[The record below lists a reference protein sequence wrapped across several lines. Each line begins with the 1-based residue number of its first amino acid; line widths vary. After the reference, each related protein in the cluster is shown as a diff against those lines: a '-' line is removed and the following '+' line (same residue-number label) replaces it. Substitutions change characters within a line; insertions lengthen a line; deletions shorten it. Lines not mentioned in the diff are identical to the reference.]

1 MPIADA
7 SAPGLTQ
14 MDAMDDCDSL
24 PFFRLTAPGMP
35 EPGPDFVRIACDLGD
50 PKPVFKG
57 TGKNKAL
64 ASHGK
69 VLEQLYRKA
78 TYDQYFSMPVRVK
91 GKPRDASFVPG
102 HRWGRMY
109 KVEGPREHCEVFVLG
124 KCPGREESNFRRNF
138 IGETS
143 QLFHNILVECGGN
156 PADFLSWYVTS
167 LVKHT
172 NLDVSASRLP
182 AAWIKNGAPIVEQ
195 ELRLVKP
202 KFVLCLGTEAS
213 AYMLGD
219 EAGGVSG
226 NHGKVLKGRVQISE
240 GTENPV
246 YHEFTYMTCVH
257 PAAVAKNPSHR
268 PELVGTIRRFLALIS
283 GQLEPDGVEVVDHR
297 IVYTE
302 RQLAAVVDEVIADHE
317 ASGKPSQPI
326 AIDCEWHGELW
337 SSCKRPLKK
346 ILDSKRHLNPKKGE
360 KESWLRTLQF
370 SHRPGFACTVV
381 MANGGIR
388 DKFGND
394 RVGVP
399 AFAPDRQAAVKQL
412 KRLFTSTPDRPVR
425 LVGHNLKAD
434 LPWVCQL
441 DKELGEQ
448 LINMFD
454 PPGHD
459 LFPGD
464 PKHNVMGWTKS
475 RHLGGFDTMYA
486 MHAIQEASERK
497 LELVAMNMCG
507 VRRYDGAV
515 QARKKWLCE
524 TLKIKASELPG
535 YGEIPDDELFT
546 YGNWDADATIRI
558 HDEMV
563 RKGGPL
569 DSDQYGND
577 CWLPF
582 WLSQGKLTAEIEME
596 MEGLVV
602 DHKRAEQLMVL
613 YKEAGDTLLAKL
625 RNLVG
630 WPGFNP
636 NSTFHTRTV
645 LFGPHMSGKVNQN
658 TGDIE
663 DPRPEDA
670 RNSLCLWLTPVK
682 SSGEQSKPWVK
693 IIQRRE
699 EDKFFPS
706 TDKETLGILLT
717 QALAAD
723 NAAAADLLK
732 TLRWYRFINRVL
744 TSVLCPPDA
753 KKGAQYDEDGD
764 LEFEKG
770 FMEAVEWDGRVRTRF
785 SPVDTGRVASR
796 DPNIQN
802 LSKRRE
808 KDLKDILGSKYAHA
822 LRSIVTVPPGYLAVE
837 ADFTGAELMMM
848 AVQSGSAK
856 MVDHCQ
862 RANLLETNPLYHD
875 IHSNMAVTAFQL
887 TVTDYV
893 DPKTGKSASEVL
905 GLPVGARLPATKS
918 ALKAIG
924 RDNVRDIAKT
934 IVFGLPY
941 GRGDEAVVR
950 AVEELGIKITL
961 GDVNT
966 IRNVIFGSYPE
977 LESFF
982 AGCRRRV
989 VKPGWMRTCFG
1000 RFRRF
1005 EDAAGVQ
1012 DVIAA
1017 MERQAGNFPI
1027 QGGVADALS
1036 LALRNLRHYKE
1047 RYLADGTPR
1056 YKLCAQIHDAVM
1068 AYVRIPDLGW
1078 FIDTV
1083 LPDCLTKRVSVY
1095 ACDLNGHRLPN
1106 RPSYHMGFEHG
1117 ISEFWGEKL
1126 SYERGIELGVAPA
1139 LLPKPKEKK

>member
-1 MPIADA
+1 MIAA
-7 SAPGLTQ
+7 TVPALTQ
-14 MDAMDDCDSL
+14 LDVMDDCDTL
-24 PFFRLTAPGMP
+24 PFFPLNAPGMP
-35 EPGPDFVRIACDLGD
+35 EPGPDFIRVAGELGD

-57 TGKNKAL
+57 SGKEKGMTQY
-64 ASHGK
+64 GK

-78 TYDQYFSMPVRVK
+78 TYDEYFNLPVRVK
-91 GKPRDASFVPG
+91 GKPNDAAFVPG
-102 HRWGRMY
+102 HRWGHMY

-124 KCPGREESNFRRNF
+124 KCPTRTEVNARRGF
-138 IGETS
+138 TDDAS
-143 QLFHNILVECGGN
+143 QLFHRVLIECGAK
-156 PADFLSWYVTS
+156 PEEFLSWYVTN
-167 LVKHT
+167 LVKHI
-172 NLDVSASRLP
+172 NLEIAGTRLP
-182 AAWIKNGAPIVEQ
+182 AAWIKNCSPIVEQ

-202 KFVLCLGTEAS
+202 KFVLCLGAEAS

-219 EAGGVSG
+219 TPGGVAG
-226 NHGKVLKGRVQISE
+226 NHGKALKHTVLVSAPGE
-240 GTENPV
+240 PPV
-246 YHEFTYMTCVH
+246 YHEFMYMTCVH
-257 PAAVAKNPSHR
+257 PAAVSKNPARR
-268 PELVGTIRRFLALIS
+268 PDLVGTLRRFLDMVH
-283 GQLEPDGVEVVDHR
+283 GNLETEGEEKVDHR
-297 IVYTE
+297 VVYTE
-302 RQLAAVVDEVIADHE
+302 QQLAAVIDEVIADHK
-317 ASGKPSQPI
+317 ASGAPSQPI
-326 AIDCEWHGELW
+326 AVDCEWHGELW
-337 SSCKRPLKK
+337 SSCHRPLKS
-346 ILDSKRHLNPKKGE
+346 ISDGKRGFNPDKGE
-360 KESWLRTLQF
+360 RESWLRTFQF
-370 SHRPGFACTVV
+370 SHKPGFACSVV
-381 MANGGIR
+381 LSHGGLRSANGQ
-388 DKFGND
+388 D
-394 RVGVP
+394 RIGLPSFVP
-399 AFAPDRQAAVKQL
+399 SRASAVSQL
-412 KRLFTSTPDRPVR
+412 KRLFTSTPDRQVR

-441 DKELGEQ
+441 DSELGAQ
-448 LINMFD
+448 LISMFD

-459 LFPGD
+459 LDDPD
-464 PKHNVMGWTKS
+464 PKKHVMGWTKS
-475 RHLGGFDTMYA
+475 RHQGGFDTMYA

-497 LELVAMNMCG
+497 LEIVAMNLCG
-507 VRRYDGAV
+507 VKRYDGKV
-515 QARKKWLCE
+515 QARKKWMQD
-524 TLKIKASELPG
+524 TLKIKASDLQG
-535 YGEIPDDELFT
+535 YGEIPDEELFP
-546 YGNWDADATIRI
+546 YGNWDVDATIRVF
-558 HDEMV
+558 HHMT
-563 RKGGPL
+563 RPGGPL
-569 DSDQYGND
+569 DHDQYGNN

-596 MEGLVV
+596 MEGMCV

-613 YKEAGDTLLAKL
+613 YKEAGDLLLAKL
-625 RNLVG
+625 RNTIG
-630 WPGFNP
+630 WNGFNP
-636 NSTFHTRTV
+636 NSTFHTRTI
-645 LFGPHMSGKVNQN
+645 LFGPAYSGKINKES
-658 TGDIE
+658 GDVE
-663 DPRPEDA
+663 DPRPEGA
-670 RNSLCLWLTPVK
+670 RHTLCLRLMPVK
-682 SSGEQSKPWVK
+682 SSGEQSKPWHK
-693 IIQRRE
+693 IVQRRE
-699 EDKFFPS
+699 VDKVFPS

-717 QALAAD
+717 QTLAA
-723 NAAAADLLK
+723 NNQQAADLVK

-764 LEFEKG
+764 LVFEKG

-808 KDLKDILGSKYAHA
+808 KDLKDILGSKYAYA
-822 LRSIVTVPPGYLAVE
+822 LRSMVTCPPGHVSVE

-862 RANLLETNPLYHD
+862 RANLDEKDPLYHD

-887 TVTDYV
+887 VVNDYV
-893 DPKTGKSASEVL
+893 NKDGKSASEVL
-905 GLPVGARLPATKS
+905 GLPVGTRLPATKS

-961 GDVNT
+961 HDVNT

-1000 RFRRF
+1000 RYRRF
-1005 EDAAGVQ
+1005 EDAGGQQ
-1012 DVIAA
+1012 DVIAE

-1036 LALRNLRHYKE
+1036 LALRNLRHYPG

-1056 YKLCAQIHDAVM
+1056 YRLCAQIHDAVK
-1068 AYVRIPDLGW
+1068 AYVRIQDLEW
-1078 FIDTV
+1078 YIDKV
-1083 LPDCLTKRVSVY
+1083 LPDCLTKKVAVY
-1095 ACDLNGHRLPN
+1095 ACNLDGQRLPG

-1117 ISEFWGEKL
+1117 MYEFWGDKISL
-1126 SYERGIELGVAPA
+1126 ERGLELGIPTRF
-1139 LLPKPKEKK
+1139 LPKPKDKK